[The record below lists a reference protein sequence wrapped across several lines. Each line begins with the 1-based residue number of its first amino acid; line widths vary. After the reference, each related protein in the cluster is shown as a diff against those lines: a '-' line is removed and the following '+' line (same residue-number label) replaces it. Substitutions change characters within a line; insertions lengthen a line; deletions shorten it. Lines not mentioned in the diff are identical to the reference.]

1 MATLSSLGVGAG
13 FDTESIVTK
22 LVALEKAPAQKIQSE
37 NNKLNTKLSTWG
49 RIQGAFATLR
59 DASAALNRDSFWR
72 ATSVTSSDPSSVA
85 VTTSPGAPA
94 GAYSVSVSALASSQF
109 VSSAAFNS
117 SPSNAWSG
125 GDGNIRITFGTFG
138 SEPGPPPAV
147 TFAAKAAAAEVN
159 IAIGPG
165 DNTLEK
171 IRDRINSANAGVTA
185 SLVSDAAGTRLVM
198 RGPSGESNAFTI
210 SVTEGTTPGLSALAY
225 DPRTGATSNMTRNQ
239 TAGNAQA
246 NINGISISSES
257 NSLSNVLDGLS
268 LQLNKVTSSAVDVT
282 VRQDQASIRSGVES
296 FQKAYN
302 DLVGLIRVQTL
313 YDESSKTA
321 GPLQGDSTAT
331 GLLRQLRGL
340 VGSSS
345 TASGVFNRLSA
356 VGFDIRT
363 DGTLAINSG
372 KLSQSMD
379 NLPELQKLFSADSTD
394 PNAQGMA
401 RRFQALASQIVGAD
415 GVISSRQEGL
425 RATIK
430 RNGDKIERLE
440 DRVALVEARLRKQ
453 YTALDNSMGNLNALQ
468 SYVTQQLSLL
478 NKSG

>member
-1 MATLSSLGVGAG
+1 
-13 FDTESIVTK
+13 
-22 LVALEKAPAQKIQSE
+22 
-37 NNKLNTKLSTWG
+37 
-49 RIQGAFATLR
+49 
-59 DASAALNRDSFWR
+59 
-72 ATSVTSSDPSSVA
+72 
-85 VTTSPGAPA
+85 
-94 GAYSVSVSALASSQF
+94 
-109 VSSAAFNS
+109 
-117 SPSNAWSG
+117 
-125 GDGNIRITFGTFG
+125 
-138 SEPGPPPAV
+138 
-147 TFAAKAAAAEVN
+147 
-159 IAIGPG
+159 
-165 DNTLEK
+165 
-171 IRDRINSANAGVTA
+171 
-185 SLVSDAAGTRLVM
+185 M

-453 YTALDNSMGNLNALQ
+453 YTALDNNMGNLNALQ